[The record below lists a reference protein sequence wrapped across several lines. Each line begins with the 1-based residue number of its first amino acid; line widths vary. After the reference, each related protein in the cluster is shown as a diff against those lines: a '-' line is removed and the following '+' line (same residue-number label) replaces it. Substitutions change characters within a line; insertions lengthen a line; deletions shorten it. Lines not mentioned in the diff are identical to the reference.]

1 MGPYGRLIWP
11 YTWGGPLEPARA
23 LKGPEAPEGPGRAL
37 RRPHMG
43 PGPGPYAWGGPLE
56 RPIYSPGGPSQA
68 SEGPSQALPGPGP
81 LAQGPK
87 GLYGLIPGEATQP
100 GPIWAL
106 AQALGAL
113 GGLPSSSEALR
124 RVYTCPRPW
133 AIPYNARAHNVRAC
147 LRARARGMNPRW
159 KAESPF

>member
-1 MGPYGRLIWP
+1 
-11 YTWGGPLEPARA
+11 
-23 LKGPEAPEGPGRAL
+23 
-37 RRPHMG
+37 MG
-43 PGPGPYAWGGPLE
+43 PGQGPYTWGGPLE
-56 RPIYSPGGPSQA
+56 RPIYSPYGPW
-68 SEGPSQALPGPGP
+68 EGPYGPQKGSQGLPGPGP

-100 GPIWAL
+100 GPIWALAQALGAL

>member
-1 MGPYGRLIWP
+1 
-11 YTWGGPLEPARA
+11 
-23 LKGPEAPEGPGRAL
+23 
-37 RRPHMG
+37 MG
-43 PGPGPYAWGGPLE
+43 PGQGPYTWGGPLE
-56 RPIYSPGGPSQA
+56 RPIYSPGGPRRAQIGLRRA
-68 SEGPSQALPGPGP
+68 QPGPPRARP
-81 LAQGPK
+81 LGQGPR